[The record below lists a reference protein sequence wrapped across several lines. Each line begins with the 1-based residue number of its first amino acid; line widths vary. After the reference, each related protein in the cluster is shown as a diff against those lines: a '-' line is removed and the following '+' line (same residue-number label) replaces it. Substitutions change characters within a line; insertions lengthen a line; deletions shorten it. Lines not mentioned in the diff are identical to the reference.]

1 MGTWTIKFADRTD
14 GVIMLGDISVP
25 NMKPVTEVGININ
38 TVFTTTYCCYTSDA
52 KFTVNDNTFTVQND
66 DGSSITVGGAVVTI
80 TPWTPNN
87 AQLRDINKTPGIK
100 KYRYFFNVKIS
111 NIAADRVIVTLNPDI
126 TVTGTPVEKKYN
138 LLDSVPAGYDVKGWY
153 RYDGNNNLVFDDIDV
168 SRLKYGQ
175 GDTLPDF
182 CLTIKDG
189 YEYDKDFW
197 SEHWDTAENPYIASS
212 DKTSYYNVGVPHQER
227 VNKPALWI
235 SFRGG
240 DRGLPDELVTF
251 GSTPHPTVPA
261 PHYTVQLDLLN
272 CTADKPISSRV
283 NEGDSYTVNFTSDSG
298 YQFTDPPYVV
308 IGSETIHANIINST
322 HASLT
327 LSSVNKDLTIIAH
340 ATKSETPVDPP
351 DPVDPPKPPD
361 PVDPPNPPDPVE
373 PTNELAFVN
382 VYNPTQKQLIDAANA
397 LFMNLSTG
405 QVVDTSKYIVAVHK
419 VFVPVSTDAHS
430 QPIKFGYY
438 DSQVNSKVVNHRVA
452 KVSCGKVTVPELHHN
467 ALDYSPYTTVRIW
480 LPFLG
485 FFDLSI
491 DELSNK
497 EVELTYSI
505 DLVNGKALAEIS
517 NDDGVIY
524 RFVGTAYE
532 REPYHTESLNNV
544 STVYI
549 NGAYNM
555 ADYTPYLL
563 IERPINLTPSNN
575 DLEGLPTYKEVTI
588 GDMTGYVK
596 CRKVFAKDMIATE
609 AEKNEIEALLC
620 GGVLVD

>member
-1 MGTWTIKFADRTD
+1 MANWTIKFADRTD
-14 GVIMLGDISVP
+14 GVIMFADMSVP
-25 NMKPVTEVGININ
+25 NMKPLPEAGLNIN
-38 TVFTTTYCCYTSDA
+38 TAFTTAYCFYTSDNE
-52 KFTVNDNTFTVQND
+52 FTVNDNTFTVQND
-66 DGSSITVGGAVVTI
+66 DNGFEEDGGATI
-80 TPWTPNN
+80 TAPKWTPNSK
-87 AQLRDINKTPGIK
+87 QMDIIRNIPGIK
-100 KYRYFFNVKIS
+100 KYRYFFNVNIS
-111 NIAADRVIVTLNPDI
+111 NRTANHVIVTFNPDI
-126 TVTGTPVEKKYN
+126 TVNQPTPPTPPQPVEKKYN

-153 RYDGNNNLVFDDIDV
+153 HYDGNNNLVFDNIDV
-168 SRLKYGQ
+168 SQLKYNQ

-189 YEYDKDFW
+189 YEYDKDYW
-197 SEHWDTAENPYIASS
+197 SQYWETEASPLLAS
-212 DKTSYYNVGVPHQER
+212 VYSSLYRNIGVPHQES

-240 DRGLPDELVTF
+240 DKQLPDELVKF
-251 GSTPHPTVPA
+251 SNMPEPTVA
-261 PHYTVQLDLLN
+261 VPHYTVQLDLLN
-272 CTADKPISSRV
+272 CTADKPTSSRV

-298 YQFTDPPYVV
+298 YQFTDPPYVEIALEMV
-308 IGSETIHANIINST
+308 YADIIDST
-322 HASLT
+322 HARLT
-327 LSSVNKDLTIIAH
+327 LSNINEDITITAH
-340 ATKSETPVDPP
+340 ATESVE
-351 DPVDPPKPPD
+351 
-361 PVDPPNPPDPVE
+361 PVE
-373 PTNELAFVN
+373 PTDPTSDLAFVN
-382 VYNPTQKQLIDAANA
+382 VYNPTQKQLVDAANA
-397 LFMNLSTG
+397 LFMNFSTG
-405 QVVDTSKYIVAVHK
+405 QVIDTSKYIIAVHK
-419 VFVPVSTDAHS
+419 VFVPVSTDVNT

-438 DSQVNSKVVNHRVA
+438 DSQVASKVVSQRVA

-563 IERPINLTPSNN
+563 VERPINLTPSNN

-588 GDMTGYVK
+588 GDMTGYVRCK
-596 CRKVFAKDMIATE
+596 KVFANDMIATE
-609 AEKNEIEALLC
+609 AEKNEIEALLR

>member
-1 MGTWTIKFADRTD
+1 MANWTMAFTDRTD

-25 NMKPVTEVGININ
+25 NMKPVTEAGININ
-38 TVFTTTYCCYTSDA
+38 TAFTTTYCCYTSDT
-52 KFTVNDNTFTVQND
+52 KFTVNDNAFTVQND
-66 DGSSITVGGAVVTI
+66 DNGFEEDGGATI
-80 TPWTPNN
+80 TLSPWTPNN
-87 AQLRDINKTPGIK
+87 AQMKDINKTPGIK
-100 KYRYFFNVKIS
+100 KYRHFFNVKIS
-111 NIAADRVIVTLNPDI
+111 NRTANHVIVTFNPDI
-126 TVTGTPVEKKYN
+126 TVDQPTPPPTPPKTYN
-138 LLDSVPAGYDVKGWY
+138 LLDSVPAGYDVKGEH
-153 RYDGNNNLVFDDIDV
+153 RYVDGNITFNDIDV
-168 SRLKYGQ
+168 SRLTYKK
-175 GDTLPDF
+175 GDTLPAF
-182 CLTIKDG
+182 NLVIKDG
-189 YEYDKDFW
+189 YEYDEVLWTEKW
-197 SEHWDTAENPYIASS
+197 ENGPNPVLASADNS
-212 DKTSYYNVGVPHQER
+212 SYFNTGYPHQEPEP
-227 VNKPALWI
+227 NPPLWI
-235 SFRGG
+235 EFHATNYTM
-240 DRGLPDELVTF
+240 PDELVTF
-251 GSTPHPTVPA
+251 RNIPEPTVA
-261 PHYTVQLDLLN
+261 VPHYTVQLDLLH
-272 CTADKPISSRV
+272 CTADKPTTSRV
-283 NEGDSYTVNFTSDSG
+283 NEGDSYTVNFTSDVG
-298 YQFTDPPYVV
+298 YLFTEPPYVEIDLEV
-308 IGSETIHANIINST
+308 IQADIIDASHAR
-322 HASLT
+322 LT
-327 LSSVNKDLTIIAH
+327 LSSVNENLTITAH
-340 ATKSETPVDPP
+340 ATQQEEPVDP
-351 DPVDPPKPPD
+351 
-361 PVDPPNPPDPVE
+361 
-373 PTNELAFVN
+373 TSELAFVN
-382 VYNPTQKQLIDAANA
+382 VYNPTQKQLVDAANA
-397 LFMNLSTG
+397 LFMNFSTG
-405 QVVDTSKYIVAVHK
+405 QIVDTSKYIVAIHK
-419 VFVPVSTDAHS
+419 VFVPVSTDEALK
-430 QPIKFGYY
+430 PIKFGSYNT
-438 DSQVNSKVVNHRVA
+438 QVNSKVVNLRKA
-452 KVSCGKVTVPELHHN
+452 RVSCGKVTVPELHHN

-497 EVELTYSI
+497 EVELTYTI

>member
-1 MGTWTIKFADRTD
+1 MANWTMAFQDRTD
-14 GVIMLGDISVP
+14 GVTMLGDISVP
-25 NMKPVTEVGININ
+25 NMKPVTEAGININ
-38 TVFTTTYCCYTSDA
+38 TAFTTTYCCYTSDN
-52 KFTVNDNTFTVQND
+52 KFTVNDNVFTVQND
-66 DGSSITVGGAVVTI
+66 DNGFEEDGGATITVS
-80 TPWTPNN
+80 PWTPNSK
-87 AQLRDINKTPGIK
+87 QMDIINKTQGIK
-100 KYRYFFNVKIS
+100 KYKHFFNVKIS
-111 NIAADRVIVTLNPDI
+111 DRTANHVIVTFNPDI
-126 TVTGTPVEKKYN
+126 TVDQPTPPTPPPPVEKKYN
-138 LLDSVPAGYDVKGWY
+138 LLDSVPAGYNVKGWY
-153 RYDGNNNLVFDDIDV
+153 HYDGNNNLVFDDIDV
-168 SRLKYGQ
+168 SRLKYNK

-189 YEYDKDFW
+189 YWYDADAWYDKWYDGP
-197 SEHWDTAENPYIASS
+197 SPIIVSADNSS
-212 DKTSYYNVGVPHQER
+212 YRNVGIPHQESE
-227 VNKPALWI
+227 KTPALWI

-240 DRGLPDELVTF
+240 NAQLPDELVTF
-251 GSTPHPTVPA
+251 KNIPEPTVDV
-261 PHYTVQLDLLN
+261 PHYNVQLDLLH
-272 CTADKPISSRV
+272 CTADKPTVSSV
-283 NEGDSYTVNFTSDSG
+283 NAGDSYTVNFTADDG
-298 YQFTDPPYVV
+298 YLFTEPPYVEIDLEV
-308 IGSETIHANIINST
+308 ISADIIDSSHARL
-322 HASLT
+322 A
-327 LSSVNKDLTIIAH
+327 LSSVNENLTITAH
-340 ATKSETPVDPP
+340 ATAQEEPVA
-351 DPVDPPKPPD
+351 
-361 PVDPPNPPDPVE
+361 
-373 PTNELAFVN
+373 PTSELAFVN
-382 VYNPTQKQLIDAANA
+382 VYNPTQKELVDAANA
-397 LFMNLSTG
+397 LFMNFSSV
-405 QVVDTSKYIVAVHK
+405 QIVDTNKYIVAIHK
-419 VFVPVSTDAHS
+419 VFVPVSTNEAL
-430 QPIKFGYY
+430 QPIKFGSYNT
-438 DSQVNSKVVNHRVA
+438 QVNSKVINQRLA
-452 KVSCGKVTVPELHHN
+452 RVSCGKVTVPELHHN

-497 EVELTYSI
+497 EVELTYTI

-588 GDMTGYVK
+588 GDMTGYVR
-596 CRKVFAKDMIATE
+596 CRKVFAKDMVATE

>member
-1 MGTWTIKFADRTD
+1 MANWTMVFTDRTD
-14 GVIMLGDISVP
+14 GVTMLGDISVP
-25 NMKPVTEVGININ
+25 SMKPVTEAGININ
-38 TVFTTTYCCYTSDA
+38 TVFTTTYCCYTSDN
-52 KFTVNDNTFTVQND
+52 KFTVNDNAFTVQND
-66 DGSSITVGGAVVTI
+66 DNGFEEDGGATITVS
-80 TPWTPNN
+80 PWTPNN
-87 AQLRDINKTPGIK
+87 AQMKDINKTPGIK
-100 KYRYFFNVKIS
+100 KYRHFFNVKIS
-111 NIAADRVIVTLNPDI
+111 NIIANHVIVTFNPDI
-126 TVTGTPVEKKYN
+126 TVDQPTPPPTPPKTYN
-138 LLDSVPAGYDVKGWY
+138 LLDSVPAGYDVKGGY
-153 RYDGNNNLVFDDIDV
+153 HYDGNNNVVFDNIDV
-168 SRLKYGQ
+168 SRLTYKK
-175 GDTLPDF
+175 GDTLPDL

-189 YEYDKDFW
+189 YEYDADYW
-197 SEHWDTAENPYIASS
+197 SEKWYDGPSPVIASA
-212 DKTSYYNVGVPHQER
+212 DVDSYFNVGVPHQETEST
-227 VNKPALWI
+227 PSLWI

-240 DRGLPDELVTF
+240 TKELPDELVTF
-251 GSTPHPTVPA
+251 RNIPEPTVA
-261 PHYTVQLDLLN
+261 VPHYTVQLDLLN
-272 CTADKPISSRV
+272 CTADKPTSSMV
-283 NEGDSYTVNFTSDSG
+283 NAGDSYTVNFTSDSG
-298 YQFTDPPYVV
+298 YFFTEPPYVEIDLEV
-308 IGSETIHANIINST
+308 ISADIIDSSHAR
-322 HASLT
+322 LT
-327 LSSVNKDLTIIAH
+327 LSSVNENLTITAH
-340 ATKSETPVDPP
+340 ATAQEEPVA
-351 DPVDPPKPPD
+351 
-361 PVDPPNPPDPVE
+361 
-373 PTNELAFVN
+373 PTSELAFVN
-382 VYNPTQKQLIDAANA
+382 VYNPTQKELVDAANA
-397 LFMNLSTG
+397 LFMNFSTG
-405 QVVDTSKYIVAVHK
+405 QVVDTNKYIVAIHK
-419 VFVPVSTDAHS
+419 VFVPVSTGEALK
-430 QPIKFGYY
+430 PIKFGSYNT
-438 DSQVNSKVVNHRVA
+438 QVNSKVVNQRLA

-497 EVELTYSI
+497 EVELTYTI

-588 GDMTGYVK
+588 GDMTGYVR
-596 CRKVFAKDMIATE
+596 CRKVFANNMIATE

>member
-1 MGTWTIKFADRTD
+1 MANWTIKLADRTD
-14 GVIMLGDISVP
+14 GVTMLADASIY
-25 NMKPVTEVGININ
+25 MKPVTEDGVNIN
-38 TVFTTTYCCYTSDA
+38 TAFTISYCCFTSDA
-52 KFTVNDNTFTVQND
+52 EFTVNDNAFTVQND
-66 DGSSITVGGAVVTI
+66 DGGSITAGGATI
-80 TPWTPNN
+80 TLSKWTPNN
-87 AQLRDINKTPGIK
+87 NQLKIINNLVGIK
-100 KYRYFFNVKIS
+100 KYRYYFNIS
-111 NIAADRVIVTLNPDI
+111 MSNRTANHVIVTSNPDI
-126 TVTGTPVEKKYN
+126 TVTGKPVEKKYN

-153 RYDGNNNLVFDDIDV
+153 HYDGNNNLVFNDIDV

-197 SEHWDTAENPYIASS
+197 SEHWNTDENPYIASS
-212 DKTSYYNVGVPHQER
+212 DKNSYYNVGVPHQER

-240 DRGLPDELVTF
+240 NKGLPDELVTF
-251 GSTPHPTVPA
+251 GSIPHPAVPA

-272 CTADKPISSRV
+272 CTADKPITSRV
-283 NEGDSYTVNFTSDSG
+283 NKGDSYTVNFTSDSG
-298 YQFTDPPYVV
+298 YQFTDPPYVEIALEMV
-308 IGSETIHANIINST
+308 YADIIDST
-322 HASLT
+322 HARLT
-327 LSSVNKDLTIIAH
+327 LSSVNEDLTITAH
-340 ATKSETPVDPP
+340 ATKSET
-351 DPVDPPKPPD
+351 

-405 QVVDTSKYIVAVHK
+405 QVIDINQYIVAIHK
-419 VFVPVSTDAHS
+419 VFVPISTDANS

-438 DSQVNSKVVNHRVA
+438 DSQVNSKVVNQRVA

>member
-1 MGTWTIKFADRTD
+1 MANWTIKFTDRTD
-14 GVIMLGDISVP
+14 GVTMFGDMSVP
-25 NMKPVTEVGININ
+25 NMKPVPEAGMNIN
-38 TVFTTTYCCYTSDA
+38 TAFTTTYCFYTSDNE
-52 KFTVNDNTFTVQND
+52 FTVNDNTFTVQND
-66 DGSSITVGGAVVTI
+66 DGGSITDGGATI
-80 TPWTPNN
+80 TASKWTPNSK
-87 AQLRDINKTPGIK
+87 QMDIIRKIPGIK
-100 KYRYFFNVKIS
+100 KYRYFFNVSIS
-111 NIAADRVIVTLNPDI
+111 NRTANHVIVTFNPDI
-126 TVTGTPVEKKYN
+126 TVNQPTPPEPPKPVEKKYN

-153 RYDGNNNLVFDDIDV
+153 HYDSSNNLVFDDIDV
-168 SRLKYGQ
+168 SQLKYNQ

-189 YEYDKDFW
+189 YEYDKDYW
-197 SEHWDTAENPYIASS
+197 SEYWENEASPLLAS
-212 DKTSYYNVGVPHQER
+212 VYSSLYRNIGVPHQES

-240 DRGLPDELVTF
+240 DKQLPDELVKF
-251 GSTPHPTVPA
+251 SNMPKPTVA
-261 PHYTVQLDLLN
+261 VPHYTVQLDLLHCN
-272 CTADKPISSRV
+272 ADKPTVSKV
-283 NEGDSYTVNFTSDSG
+283 NEGDSYTVNFTADNG
-298 YQFTDPPYVV
+298 YVFNEPPYVQV
-308 IGSETIHANIINST
+308 GSETINADIIDST
-322 HASLT
+322 HARLT
-327 LSSVNKDLTIIAH
+327 LSSVNENLTITAH
-340 ATKSETPVDPP
+340 ATESVE
-351 DPVDPPKPPD
+351 
-361 PVDPPNPPDPVE
+361 PVE
-373 PTNELAFVN
+373 PGDPTSELAFVN
-382 VYNPTQKQLIDAANA
+382 VYNPTQKELVDAANA
-397 LFMNLSTG
+397 LFMNFSTG
-405 QVVDTSKYIVAVHK
+405 QVIDTSKYIIAIHK
-419 VFVPVSTDAHS
+419 VFVPVSTDANP

-438 DSQVNSKVVNHRVA
+438 DSGVNSKVVNQRLA
-452 KVSCGKVTVPELHHN
+452 RVSCGKVTVPELHHN

-497 EVELTYSI
+497 EVELTYTI

-524 RFVGTAYE
+524 RFVGTAYQ

-588 GDMTGYVK
+588 GEMTGYVR